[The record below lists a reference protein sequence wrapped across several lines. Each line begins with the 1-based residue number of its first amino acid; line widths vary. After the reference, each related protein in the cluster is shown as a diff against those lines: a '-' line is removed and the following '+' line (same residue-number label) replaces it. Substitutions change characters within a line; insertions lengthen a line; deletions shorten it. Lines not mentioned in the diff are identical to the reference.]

1 MRKGIHGH
9 RTCREFLMVKI
20 AISLF
25 FLISVLVQLAFDLNL
40 DKNYL
45 VNKVDRG
52 KGQGESNTRRENV
65 LWTPSFPAFPKCFHL
80 CSVPFHSHQ
89 YVSPL

>member
-1 MRKGIHGH
+1 MSKGIHRH
-9 RTCREFLMVKI
+9 RTCREFFMVKT

-25 FLISVLVQLAFDLNL
+25 FLISTLVPLAFDLNL

-45 VNKVDRG
+45 VNKVVRG
-52 KGQGESNTRRENV
+52 KGQGETNIRLENV

-80 CSVPFHSHQ
+80 HSVPFHSHQ
-89 YVSPL
+89 YVPPL